1 MSGHSKW
8 SKIKHQKAVTDVKKG
23 KIFSKISRLI
33 TIAAKRGGDPC
44 TNPSLRAVLEK
55 AKAANMPSA
64 NVEKAIK
71 KGTGELEGEKLEEL
85 VYEAYGPAG
94 SAFIIQCITDNKNRA
109 VTEIKKALNKHNAR
123 FGESGTVAWMF
134 DTKGVIEVNI
144 AGKNI
149 EELEL
154 LAINAG
160 AADILKEDDILKIFT
175 KPEELHTVKEEL
187 EKAGITIESAELDLI
202 AKNPIEITDKKVQE
216 QIEKI
221 IDALDELDD
230 VQEIYTNIL

>member
-33 TIAAKRGGDPC
+33 TIAAKRGGDPSS
-44 TNPSLRAVLEK
+44 NPSLRAVLEK
-55 AKAANMPSA
+55 AKASNMPSA

-109 VTEIKKALNKHNAR
+109 VTEIKKVLNKYNAR

-134 DTKGVIEVNI
+134 DSKGVITINI

-149 EELEL
+149 EEVEL
-154 LAINAG
+154 VAITAG
-160 AADILKEDDILKIFT
+160 AADIEKEDGILKIFT
-175 KPEELHTVKEEL
+175 KPDKLHEVKEKL
-187 EKAGITIESAELDLI
+187 EKEGFVIESAELDLI
-202 AKNPIEITDKKVQE
+202 AKNPLEITDEKEQE

-221 IDALDELDD
+221 FDALDDLDD
-230 VQEIYTNIL
+230 VQEIYSNIL